1 MANFKFKIISKTLAE
16 RLAQLMPS
24 LISAESN
31 GLIQGRNIKDYVC
44 LAFQR
49 DNIMHNKIYGGN
61 IALKCH

>member
-1 MANFKFKIISKTLAE
+1 MANFKFKIILKTLAD

-24 LISAESN
+24 LISAEPK

-44 LAFQR
+44 LDFEQ